1 MKPKLVCTKCSMEI
15 ARDDK
20 FCPSC
25 GTRIEWDD
33 EVTETTGKA
42 VSHESEET
50 KPQNG
55 DLRCDVCGQMNESIA
70 RFCESCGA
78 RLEGA
83 VKTQP
88 KATADAPP
96 AAKKHEKK
104 KRVQQP
110 APLSSGKVITIAA
123 AIILIGFAF
132 YLFVIDRDATRT
144 HVHEQGTNLEG
155 GQMERVIMQEIER
168 LEHELDHHDPEN
180 QEAML
185 QLANLY
191 HDIRRYDAAIRY
203 YNQYLER
210 NPESPDVQVD
220 LGICYFEAGQPE
232 RAVETVH
239 DVTQN
244 FPGHQLAAFNLG
256 IIYLNLGEV
265 EPANRYFERAYEIN
279 PDNETGQRARRII
292 DEHSF

>member
-1 MKPKLVCTKCSMEI
+1 MKPKLVCAKCSGEI
-15 ARDDK
+15 ERDDK

-33 EVTETTGKA
+33 EATDNTGETVPHG
-42 VSHESEET
+42 SEET
-50 KPQNG
+50 KPQTRE
-55 DLRCDVCGQMNESIA
+55 LRCDVCGQLNESTA
-70 RFCESCGA
+70 QYCESCGA
-78 RLEGA
+78 RIEGA
-83 VKTQP
+83 VKPQP
-88 KATADAPP
+88 KAAADTLP
-96 AAKKHEKK
+96 AAQKHRKK
-104 KRVQQP
+104 KRVPQP

-123 AIILIGFAF
+123 AIIVIGFAF
-132 YLFVIDRDATRT
+132 YLFVIDRDATHT
-144 HVHEQGTNLEG
+144 HIHDQRTNLEG
-155 GQMERVIMQEIER
+155 GQMDRVIMQEIER

-185 QLANLY
+185 RLANLY

-220 LGICYFEAGQPE
+220 LGICYFEAGEPE
-232 RAVETVH
+232 RAVETVR

-244 FPGHQLAAFNLG
+244 FPRHQLAAFNLG